1 MKKSLLIFVFC
12 AAFLCTSVL
21 SVFCAE
27 NKPDLLDSELEHA
40 VSASSKKDDKI
51 HQAEAPS
58 VQPDDFLQA
67 KKDDVLII
75 DVETSDEDEFD
86 NAFDGA
92 KRKRPYKG
100 WRLTENSSLENT
112 NQFEI
117 ATFDGRTASI
127 IVDNYFTSESQLKPI
142 EKALDAVWKI
152 PGMQSNKAAVYVE
165 NESKFRFV
173 LFPASFVYKDI
184 ELCDYLPSGIA
195 FSYDSSLVYDV
206 ALKVGDLLP
215 RVTGAFVSEK
225 DFAELLYRAA
235 TLPDL
240 YVNDADLTARVE
252 RLEKALLA
260 LAPKALYSRP
270 YEIDPDLIQKV
281 KILYRE
287 NNNITKKEIIAQ
299 LKQQKVKYSQ
309 SDIDT
314 ICIVLLG
321 IYE

>member
-1 MKKSLLIFVFC
+1 MKKLS
-12 AAFLCTSVL
+12 
-21 SVFCAE
+21 SVFIFCLILLCASVYCTATE
-27 NKPDLLDSELEHA
+27 PALLDTELEPA
-40 VSASSKKDDKI
+40 VSSSSKKDGAV
-51 HQAEAPS
+51 HQAEAPA
-58 VQPDDFLQA
+58 VEPGEFLQA
-67 KKDDVLII
+67 KKDEALII
-75 DVETSDEDEFD
+75 DVETTDEDDEFYD
-86 NAFDGA
+86 AN
-92 KRKRPYKG
+92 RKRPYKG
-100 WRLTENSSLENT
+100 WRLAENSSLENS
-112 NQFEI
+112 NNLEI

-127 IVDNYFTSESQLKPI
+127 ILESFFTSESQLKPI

-152 PGMQSNKAAVYVE
+152 PGMQSDKATVYVE

-173 LFPASFVYKDI
+173 LFPSSFVYKDI

-195 FSYDSSLVYDV
+195 FSYDSSLIYDV

-215 RVTGAFVSEK
+215 HVTGAFVSEK

-260 LAPKALYSRP
+260 LAPKALYSKP
-270 YEIDPDLIQKV
+270 YEIDPELIQKV
-281 KILYRE
+281 KILYIE
-287 NNNITKKEIIAQ
+287 NNNITKKEIIAR

-314 ICIVLLG
+314 ICVVLLG